1 MKDDLPFVLLY
12 ELLDVQEDV
21 GQQLRRQQPRDLH
34 NKSNI
39 KILKCSRFQNQ
50 QKV

>member
-12 ELLDVQEDV
+12 ELLYVQEDI

-34 NKSNI
+34 NKINI
-39 KILKCSRFQNQ
+39 NLSYDEG
-50 QKV
+50 